1 MTPAMNRSR
10 IHAIALA
17 TALAAA
23 ASPALAQ
30 RASLAERVAALEQR
44 AAGDQGNVALL
55 NQIEQL
61 RSEVA
66 TLRSMIEELRNEGEQ
81 AKATARAQY
90 LDLDG
95 RLTRLE
101 GGVPVSAAPAERG
114 VDSSAALQQAPVSPP
129 LGGGSAAVGDDIS
142 FPSSPGAA
150 ADAGLAAPAPSAD
163 ERASYEAAFD
173 VLKAGRYD
181 DSARAFAQFLQAHP
195 NGSYA
200 PNARYWL
207 GESYYVT
214 GNYQLALE
222 QFQLL
227 HRQYPQHAKAPGA
240 LLKIG
245 LSQYG
250 LQQLAEAEATLTEV
264 TRRYPGSDA
273 ARTAED
279 RLRAIALQMP

>member
-1 MTPAMNRSR
+1 MTPAMIHATPRSR
-10 IHAIALA
+10 IPAVALA
-17 TALAAA
+17 IALAAA

-44 AAGDQGNVALL
+44 AAGDRGNVELL
-55 NQIEQL
+55 NQITALKSEIAAL
-61 RSEVA
+61 RA
-66 TLRSMIEELRNEGEQ
+66 QIEELQQQNEQ
-81 AKATARAQY
+81 ARSTGRAQY

-95 RLTRLE
+95 RITRLE
-101 GGVPVSAAPAERG
+101 GGVPA
-114 VDSSAALQQAPVSPP
+114 SAALQQVPASPP
-129 LGGGSAAVGDDIS
+129 LGGGSAAAGSDIT
-142 FPSSPGAA
+142 FPSPDGVPGDTGTAMPAA
-150 ADAGLAAPAPSAD
+150 TASAD

-173 VLKAGRYD
+173 VLKAGQYD
-181 DSARAFAQFLQAHP
+181 DSARAFLQFLQAHP

-227 HRQYPQHAKAPGA
+227 HQQYPQHAKAPGA

-250 LQQLAEAEATLTEV
+250 LQQLGEAEATLTEV

-279 RLRAIALQMP
+279 RLRAIALQLP